1 MLNTIVAIKNS
12 DAIIFEQVVRDFHER
27 LYYFILRK
35 TQSEYLA
42 TETVQLTFIKLWDNR
57 HRLDEELSLS
67 AQIFRIARTTLID
80 LLRKEKTVHQLKQN
94 YTHLKQADYEAPSVQ
109 AKLSEKELQE
119 KLREALDK
127 LPPIRRNV
135 FELSRVKGMS
145 YKEIAT
151 SLNISVRTVENHISN
166 TLKQL
171 RAYLGALIIF
181 LLISG
186 LAIYFL

>member
-12 DAIIFEQVVRDFHER
+12 DAIIFEQVVRDHHER

-42 TETVQLTFIKLWDNR
+42 TETVQLTFIKLWNNR
-57 HRLDEELSLS
+57 EKLNEEVAIS

-80 LLRKEKTVHQLKQN
+80 LLRKEKNVHQLKQQ
-94 YTHLKQADYEAPSVQ
+94 YTRITQEDFETPSVQ
-109 AKLSEKELQE
+109 NKLSEKELQE

-145 YKEIAT
+145 YKEIAA

-171 RAYLGALIIF
+171 RGYLGLLIISF
-181 LLISG
+181 LVSG
-186 LAIYFL
+186 LSIYFL